1 MTESVEA
8 HRAQPRAGL
17 LLVNL
22 GTPDAPTAPAI
33 RRYLREFL
41 SDRRIVDLPRPLWW
55 PILNGII
62 LPLRPRR
69 LAKSYADV
77 WLDDGAP
84 LLVYTRALAEGVA
97 GQLAESGFGDVP
109 VFHAMRYGNPSIA
122 AAIAQAREQSVR
134 RLVVIPLYPQY
145 SGTTTAS
152 VMDGVFAAL
161 SGERWMPELRSVH
174 AYHDEAAYIRA
185 LADSVQAH
193 WQQQGRGDHLLMSFH
208 GIPKRYFDAGDP
220 YHCHCHKTAR
230 LLAEALGLGEDDYS
244 VCFQSRFGREPWLQP
259 YADERIDALAARGI
273 KRLDAICPGFAADC
287 LETLEE
293 MAQQYAEQFETAG
306 GEALRYI
313 PALNAQ
319 PDHCRLIAQLAARQL
334 EGWRPAAI
342 DAALVDERVRRLPA
356 AGSTREG

>member
-1 MTESVEA
+1 MTEPVEA
-8 HRAQPRAGL
+8 HREQPRAGV

-41 SDRRIVDLPRPLWW
+41 SDRRIVDLPRALWW

-69 LAKSYADV
+69 LAKSYADI

-84 LLVYTRALAEGVA
+84 LLVHTRALAEGVA
-97 GQLAESGFGDVP
+97 RQLAESGFEDVS

-122 AAIAQAREQSVR
+122 SAVAQAREQCVR
-134 RLVVIPLYPQY
+134 RLAVIPLYPQY
-145 SGTTTAS
+145 SATTTAS
-152 VMDGVFAAL
+152 VMDSVFAAF
-161 SGERWMPELRSVH
+161 SQERWMPELRSVH
-174 AYHDEAAYIRA
+174 AYHDEPAYIRA

-193 WQQQGRGDHLLMSFH
+193 WRQHERGDHLLMSFH
-208 GIPKRYFDAGDP
+208 GIPQRYFDAGDP

-230 LLAEALGLGEDDYS
+230 LLAEALALGEDDYS

-259 YADERIDALAARGI
+259 YADERIDALAARGVR
-273 KRLDAICPGFAADC
+273 RLDAICPGFAADC

-293 MAQQYAEQFETAG
+293 MAQQYAEQFQASG
-306 GEALRYI
+306 GETLRYI

-319 PDHCRLIAQLAARQL
+319 PEHCATIAQLAARQL
-334 EGWRPAAI
+334 DGWQPTAI
-342 DAALVDERVRRLPA
+342 DNGLITERVRHLSSV
-356 AGSTREG
+356 GD

>member
-1 MTESVEA
+1 MTEPVEA
-8 HRAQPRAGL
+8 HHAQPRAGV

-41 SDRRIVDLPRPLWW
+41 SDRRIVDLPRALWW
-55 PILNGII
+55 PVLNGVI

-69 LAKSYADV
+69 LAKSYASV
-77 WLDDGAP
+77 WLEEGAP
-84 LLVYTRALAEGVA
+84 LLVHTRELAEGVA
-97 GQLAESGFGDVP
+97 RELAGAGMPEVP

-122 AAIAQAREQSVR
+122 AAIAQARDQAVR
-134 RLVVIPLYPQY
+134 RLAVIPLYPQY

-161 SGERWMPELRSVH
+161 SGERWMPELRSLH
-174 AYHDEAAYIRA
+174 AYHDEPAYIDA
-185 LADSVQAH
+185 LADSVRAH
-193 WQQQGRGDHLLMSFH
+193 WQDHGRGEHLLMSFH
-208 GIPKRYFDAGDP
+208 GIPQRYFDAGDP

-273 KRLDAICPGFAADC
+273 KQLDAICPGFAADC

-293 MAQQYAEQFETAG
+293 MVQQYAEQFQAAG
-306 GEALRYI
+306 GAALRYV

-319 PDHCRLIAQLAARQL
+319 AAHCGLIAQLATRQL
-334 EGWRPAAI
+334 DGWLPAAI
-342 DAALVDERVRRLPA
+342 DSAAIAERVSRLPKRD
-356 AGSTREG
+356 G